1 LANLNL
7 PQVSNWEAFGVEWEA
22 VSELIGRIYE
32 CSLDP
37 TLWDDTLASII
48 ATFSPKLWDV
58 AMLIWESASPPG
70 GRFVAAVGVNP
81 AIRDIYLAVY
91 AGRNPWSDV
100 VLRQRMGRVIDV
112 AELVPPEQFRQTS
125 IYQQFFH
132 TWEIDRALAIVLDRR
147 GNEKL
152 GLFMP
157 GIAGDP
163 VDGLKRGLRL
173 LAPHIQRAVRIRDH
187 LGAAN
192 LRAAAAE
199 AALDKASSAVLTLD
213 GDFNIIHANTLA
225 KALESRGLF
234 QAGSGRI
241 QFHDRAARVALEG
254 LRSAAGSSS
263 VAFTAEGHDGLRINA
278 LAAKVGKAGGGHGLN
293 DAAFIVCLDLG
304 DRAPLIE
311 IDALRAWFG
320 FTPAEGRLALALAGG
335 VALQD
340 YTRRRNV
347 SVAAGRYLLKSI
359 FRKAEVSS
367 QAQLVAR
374 LRSLPM

>member
-1 LANLNL
+1 MTNPNL
-7 PQVSNWEAFGVEWEA
+7 PLVSNWDAFGAEWEA
-22 VSELIGRIYE
+22 ISDLVGRIYE

-37 TLWDDTLASII
+37 TLWDDTLASIV

-112 AELVPPEQFRQTS
+112 AELVPPEQFRQTP

-173 LAPHIQRAVRIRDH
+173 LAPHIQRAVRIREH

-213 GDFNIIHANTLA
+213 ADFNIIHANTLA
-225 KALESRGLF
+225 KALEARGLF
-234 QAGSGRI
+234 HAGSGRI

-254 LRSAAGSSS
+254 LRAAADASS
-263 VAFTAEGHDGLRINA
+263 VAFTAEGHEGLRINA
-278 LAAKVGKAGGGHGLN
+278 LAAKVGKTGGGQGLD

-320 FTPAEGRLALALAGG
+320 FTPAEGRLAVALASG

-347 SVAAGRYLLKSI
+347 SVAAGRYLLKSM